1 MRLTHRKILDKNTQL
16 YAIVLGGAQAKIF
29 YIVSQKCSDSYKK
42 GGLSCPA
49 LEVCWAS
56 RVLIPLPCFSAV
68 SKAGLSFPPP
78 HSSSQQGQRDKAE
91 NKQHFF
97 FFLNQHY

>member
-49 LEVCWAS
+49 LEVC
-56 RVLIPLPCFSAV
+56 
-68 SKAGLSFPPP
+68 
-78 HSSSQQGQRDKAE
+78 
-91 NKQHFF
+91 
-97 FFLNQHY
+97 